1 MGLQVWLPLNG
12 NLNNQGLSNVT
23 VTNNGATVDNN
34 GKIGKCYSFSGSN
47 YITLPTTFLSDFTN
61 EISVCAWINISAW
74 NSQFDSIIKM
84 YAGDNAWNNSIFAM
98 GRNGTTSRLY
108 FSIANGTSSTQSS
121 CSLTENQSLN
131 TWYHIACV
139 YNNTDKNMKIYLNG
153 VLKTT
158 YNTTIIPSFSS
169 VTSVGIGGSPLA
181 SYGLKGK
188 LNDVRIYNYALS
200 AQEVKLL
207 SQGLILHYPL
217 DRNGWG
223 QDNLA
228 HNTYGLSPFST
239 SQVEFKAYDV
249 GVLDVTNGETI
260 TVSFFLD
267 MTVATAANSG
277 YLQVYNTNYKG
288 PHQIVAVNVLAGRKL
303 VVGEDIHE
311 RISFTTT
318 INNRS
323 DANRSTDV
331 LEFYSNYNTENEI
344 FISNIKV
351 ERGTKA
357 TQWSPNPSDTLYTTM
372 GIGNAVEYDIS
383 GYQNNGTRKNTFTY
397 TTNSSKYKLATIFNG
412 SNNSIVAGQGAKVK
426 DAITISCWGYMNS
439 WSSYNGRLL
448 SCTEGGGWNFE
459 PSSGKMNFAMG
470 TGTSGNTYKSVTS
483 TTTLAQLGSGW
494 HMFTGTYDGFNTK
507 IYIDG
512 VLENTNAA
520 YTTKTPIYYLAAN
533 GIFVG
538 AEAAGSATDPT
549 GSYFNGYL
557 SDVRIYATALS
568 ADDILELYNNKVI

>member
-23 VTNNGATVDNN
+23 ATNNGATVDNN
-34 GKIGKCYSFSGSN
+34 GKIGKCYSFGTGTSYITVDPTSLKTATEFSFCCWVNIISWNTDYATIFAVKNGTGVSWANLIFALLRNGSN
-47 YITLPTTFLSDFTN
+47 SELCFCISNGSSATNANCKTGTLTT
-61 EISVCAWINISAW
+61 
-74 NSQFDSIIKM
+74 
-84 YAGDNAWNNSIFAM
+84 G
-98 GRNGTTSRLY
+98 
-108 FSIANGTSSTQSS
+108 
-121 CSLTENQSLN
+121 
-131 TWYHIACV
+131 TWYHITCTYISGTIKLYV
-139 YNNTDKNMKIYLNG
+139 NGEVVNTYSTSI
-153 VLKTT
+153 V
-158 YNTTIIPSFSS
+158 PAFSS
-169 VTSVGIGGSPLA
+169 IANLWIGRANSGSYQ
-181 SYGLKGK
+181 SNVK
-188 LNDVRIYNYALS
+188 LNDVRIYNHALS

-267 MTVATAANSG
+267 MTVATAASSG

-412 SNNSIVAGQGAKVK
+412 SNNSIAAGQGAKVK

-459 PSSGKMNFAMG
+459 PSSEKMNFAMG
-470 TGTSGNTYKSVTS
+470 TGTSSNTYKSVTS

-568 ADDILELYNNKVI
+568 DDDIKSLYESNRL